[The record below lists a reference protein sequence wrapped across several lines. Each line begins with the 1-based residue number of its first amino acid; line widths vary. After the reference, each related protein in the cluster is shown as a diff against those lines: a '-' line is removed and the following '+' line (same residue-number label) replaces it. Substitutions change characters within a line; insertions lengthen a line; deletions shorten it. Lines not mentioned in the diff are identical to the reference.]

1 MMFLVRIALQRPY
14 TFVVMA
20 LLIAAL
26 GLGAIATMPTDIFPA
41 INIPVVSV
49 IWTYNGIAPDDTA
62 NRIVT
67 ICERAMTTTVND
79 IEHIESR
86 SYTGVAVIRVYFQ
99 PTANLDMG
107 MAQVTAITRRVNS
120 MPDSLSPQRRTRCSA
135 SHRSKGYRYELYVT
149 VWSGSVVCVSRV
161 LRRPPGIRNALAW
174 SRMEILTGT

>member
-20 LLIAAL
+20 FLIAVL
-26 GLGAIATMPTDIFPA
+26 GLGSIATMPTDIFPA

-49 IWTYNGIAPDDTA
+49 IWTYNGISPDDMS

-99 PTANLDMG
+99 PTANVDMG
-107 MAQVTAITRRVNS
+107 MAQVTAITQT
-120 MPDSLSPQRRTRCSA
+120 LL
-135 SHRSKGYRYELYVT
+135 RSF
-149 VWSGSVVCVSRV
+149 
-161 LRRPPGIRNALAW
+161 PPGTYPPLIVKYDASSVPILQLGID
-174 SRMEILTGT
+174 SDILTETQLA